1 MAKLSKES
9 KVTLNNGTKMP
20 IVGFGTWKIA
30 PGPSSH
36 KAVNHALEAGY
47 RHFDTARIY
56 LNEKAIG
63 KALKESGVPRKD
75 LFVTTKLWNHDQGY
89 EDALKAFNKSLKRL
103 DMDYVDLYLLHWP
116 VPEKRLESWKALV
129 EIQKSGKAKA
139 IGVSNF
145 TEEQLAELLEHT
157 DIVPAVNQV
166 EYHPYLN
173 QKLLRDF
180 CKEKGTVITAY
191 SPLAH
196 GKRMQDGTLLS
207 IAAKHAKSEPQ
218 IMLRWNLQMGNTI
231 IPKSTDE
238 VRIGENIDL
247 FDFELDKE
255 DMEAIGNLNEN
266 YRTCWDPTGM

>member
-1 MAKLSKES
+1 MAKLTQSS
-9 KVTLNNGTKMP
+9 TITLNNGIKMP

-30 PGPSSH
+30 PGPSTH
-36 KAVNHALEAGY
+36 KAIEKAIEAGY

-56 LNEKAIG
+56 LNEKSVG
-63 KALKESGVPRKD
+63 KALNESNVDRKE

-89 EDALKAFNKSLKRL
+89 EEALKAFDKSLKRL
-103 DMDYVDLYLLHWP
+103 EMDYVDLYLLHWP
-116 VPEKRLESWKALV
+116 VPEKRLESWKALI
-129 EIQKSGKAKA
+129 EIQKSGRAKA

-157 DIVPAVNQV
+157 DVAPATNQV
-166 EYHPYLN
+166 EFHPYLN
-173 QKLLRDF
+173 QQLLLDY
-180 CKEKGTVITAY
+180 CKENKIVLTAY

-196 GKRMQDGTLLS
+196 GRRLQDGTLLS
-207 IAAKHAKSEPQ
+207 IAAKHAKTEAQ
-218 IMLRWNLQMGNTI
+218 VMLRWSIQLGNVV
-231 IPKSTDE
+231 IPKSTDQ

-255 DMEAIGNLNEN
+255 DMEQISNLNEN

>member
-1 MAKLSKES
+1 MAKLTQDSKL
-9 KVTLNNGTKMP
+9 TLNNGTKMP
-20 IVGFGTWKIA
+20 LVGFGTWKIA

-36 KAVNHALEAGY
+36 KSIHHALDAGY

-56 LNEKAIG
+56 LNEKSVG
-63 KALKESGVPRKD
+63 KALKESGVDRKD

-89 EDALKAFNKSLKRL
+89 EDALKAFDKSLKRL
-103 DMDYVDLYLLHWP
+103 GMDYVDLYLLHWP

-145 TEEQLAELLEHT
+145 TEEQLAELIEHT
-157 DIVPAVNQV
+157 DVVPAVNQV
-166 EYHPYLN
+166 EYHPFLN
-173 QKLLRDF
+173 QKLLLDY
-180 CKEKGTVITAY
+180 CKENKIVLTAY

-196 GKRMQDGTLLS
+196 GRRMQDGTLLS

-218 IMLRWNLQMGNTI
+218 IMLRWSLQMGNVI

-247 FDFELDKE
+247 FDFELDKT
-255 DMEAIGNLNEN
+255 DMEQIENLNEN
-266 YRTCWDPTGM
+266 FRTCWDPTGM

>member
-1 MAKLSKES
+1 MAKLTANSS
-9 KVTLNNGTKMP
+9 VTLNNGTKMP

-36 KAVNHALEAGY
+36 KAVTLALQAGY

-63 KALKESGVPRKD
+63 KTLKESGVPRKE

-89 EDALKAFNKSLKRL
+89 DDALKAFEKSLDRL
-103 DMDYVDLYLLHWP
+103 NMDYVDLYLLHWP

-129 EIQKSGKAKA
+129 EIYKSGRAKA

-145 TEEQLAELLEHT
+145 TEEQLAELMEHT
-157 DIVPAVNQV
+157 DVIPAVNQV
-166 EYHPYLN
+166 EFHPFLY
-173 QKLLRDF
+173 QKLLLDY
-180 CKEKGTVITAY
+180 CQEHKIAITAY

-196 GKRMQDGTLLS
+196 GRRMQGGTLLS
-207 IAAKHAKSEPQ
+207 IAAKHAKTEAQ
-218 IMLRWNLQMGNTI
+218 VMLRWSLQLGNVV

-255 DMEAIGNLNEN
+255 DMEQIGNLNEN
-266 YRTCWDPTGM
+266 FRTCWDPTGM